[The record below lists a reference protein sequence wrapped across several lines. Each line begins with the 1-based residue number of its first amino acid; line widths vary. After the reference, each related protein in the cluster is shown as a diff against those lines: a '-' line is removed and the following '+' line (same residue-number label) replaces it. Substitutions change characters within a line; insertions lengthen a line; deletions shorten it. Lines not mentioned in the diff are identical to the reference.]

1 MFTIKERDLAGRIGT
16 LKLKNGEKIETPYLF
31 PVVNFFHSEISLGDI
46 KKVGF
51 DAILVNA
58 YILLKHNFDKEIH
71 EYTKFKKVMS
81 DSGAY
86 QLLQY
91 GDIDVSNEE
100 IIEYQKKINTDISVI
115 LDYPTGKL
123 DYENAKFTVEETIK
137 RAKEAKNLIDDKRL
151 WVYPIQGGSFE
162 DLLEKSIIGGIKLDY
177 DIYAIG
183 SPTVLMTEYKY
194 DELFKIILK
203 VKSLLPFNKPVHLFG
218 AGHAHLIPFAVAM
231 GIDLFDSASYILF
244 ARDLRYMSFNRTYDF
259 NELKFLPCS
268 CEVCRKYSIEE
279 LREINRNELI
289 RLLAI
294 HNLYVIKKELE
305 NTKQAIIEGRLW
317 EYLREKSF
325 SHPSLYKAFRIFE
338 NYKKYFT
345 EHSNFFKIFQK
356 AIFLYDSFDLNNPK
370 IIIAREKLKE
380 MNKDTKEKILLFPYL
395 VWKKNENIFLKFKE
409 KYKDFEI
416 YFYCPYFGIFKYSLR
431 FTYPFFQSE
440 MSEIFDEKLFQDLS
454 NEINSFLE
462 NRKIKQA
469 IIVIPKGYVLKIK
482 SRDNLLKIFV

>member
-162 DLLEKSIIGGIKLDY
+162 DLLEKSIIEGIKLDY

-194 DELFKIILK
+194 EELFKIILK

-218 AGHAHLIPFAVAM
+218 AGHAHLIPFAIAM

-259 NELKFLPCS
+259 NELKYLPCN
-268 CEVCRKYSIEE
+268 CEVCRKYSVEE
-279 LREINRNELI
+279 LREINKNELI

-325 SHPSLYKAFRIFE
+325 SHPALYKAFKQFKDFKDFLK
-338 NYKKYFT
+338 NLTPFYKV
-345 EHSNFFKIFQK
+345 SQK

-370 IIIAREKLKE
+370 VLIAREKLKE
-380 MNKDTKEKILLFPYL
+380 MNKDVDEKILLFPYL
-395 VWKKNENIFLKFKE
+395 LWKNNEKTLEKFTK
-409 KYKDFEI
+409 KYSDFKV
-416 YFYCPYFGIFKYSLR
+416 YFYSPYFGIFKFGLR
-431 FTYPFFQSE
+431 YTYPFFQSE
-440 MSEIFDEKLFQDLS
+440 INDDFDREVFEDLS

-462 NRKIKQA
+462 NKKIKQA
-469 IIVIPKGYVLKIK
+469 VIIIPKGYILKIK
-482 SRDNLLKIFV
+482 SRKNLLKVYI